1 MKNEMAGKV
10 LVKNI
15 TVTDA
20 SITDEVRE
28 SRQVL
33 DTLFKKW
40 EKDVL
45 SAFKRKVSTAQHK
58 MAYNRS
64 NLVSI
69 YPYLKLLPPEQFVDI
84 MMEELEVRG
93 ESSEMYTL
101 TTRQLYQHLGE
112 KVYSRVKMEQRRKHG
127 IADKV
132 DRLYTEFS
140 ESLCS
145 GNSNDNP
152 RQLWQRIVYR
162 ERGNGP
168 DIDVPE
174 VVWPWQVIC
183 DIGKLLLEILLNNT
197 FIDANLMRKHK
208 TAATIVPALYTT
220 YRNRDMKVRE
230 ELRSHPTF
238 AKLFRAAR
246 KEHLMFATNLV
257 PMLCPPIPWSS
268 HKHGGYFCTQAD
280 LLRLPLPFSVQID
293 RIEQLPSPCNLYPSL
308 DAINQLGCIPWRVN
322 TRLLDIIID
331 IFNQGG
337 SDKFHVP
344 KPPQKTRLIPDTTQF
359 LNEFD
364 SNTLNSRNF
373 KDESEL
379 YSLGCDT
386 TYKLSLANHFRDKI
400 FWLPHN
406 MDFRGRVYPVPP
418 HLTHLSSD
426 LNRSLLHFHQKQPL
440 GENGLKWLKLHCI
453 NLTGLKKRD
462 SVHDRLVFA
471 ESVLDDIIDSAD
483 NPIDGRQWWLKSD
496 EPWQT
501 LGACMEIAD
510 AIRSG
515 DPATYMSGC
524 PIHQDGSCNGLQH
537 YAALGRDKEGA
548 ISVNLGPC
556 ERPQDVY
563 SAVAYLVE
571 KARVDD
577 ARNGNA
583 VAIALE
589 GLVQRKVVKQTVMTT
604 VYGVTRY
611 GARLQIEKQLKN
623 LPDFPPS
630 LIKLAG
636 HYLTE
641 KVFNSL
647 GAMFTSATEIQDWF
661 TDCARYISKTKNQHV
676 EWVTPLG
683 LPVVQPYMKK
693 LGRGRPLSVVNMK
706 QGLVS
711 DRFGKLNNVKEKN
724 AFPPNFIHSLDSC
737 HMMLTSL
744 HCERAG
750 LTFVSVHDC
759 FWTHASTVPAMN
771 RICREQFVALHS
783 RPILDDLSAFFQEQY
798 EK

>member
-1 MKNEMAGKV
+1 MENETNGKV
-10 LVKNI
+10 LVKDI

-20 SITDEVRE
+20 SVTDEVRE
-28 SRQVL
+28 YRQML
-33 DTLFKKW
+33 DTLWKKW
-40 EKDVL
+40 EKDLLV
-45 SAFKRKVSTAQHK
+45 AFKRNVFVAQHK
-58 MAYNRS
+58 MVYKRAYR
-64 NLVSI
+64 VSI
-69 YPYLKLLPPEQFVDI
+69 YPYLQLLPPEQFVDI
-84 MMEELEVRG
+84 MMDELKVRG
-93 ESSEMYTL
+93 ESSEMFTP
-101 TTRQLYQHLGE
+101 TTIQLYQHLGE
-112 KVYSRVKMEQRRKHG
+112 KVCSRVKMEQRRKFG

-132 DRLYTEFS
+132 NRVYDEYS
-140 ESLCS
+140 ENLCS
-145 GNSNDNP
+145 GNSNDNS
-152 RQLWQRIVYR
+152 RQSWQRIVHR

-183 DIGKLLLEILLNNT
+183 DIGMLLLNILLNDIR
-197 FIDANLMRKHK
+197 IDANLIRKPK
-208 TAATIVPALYTT
+208 TAPTFSAVLHSTHRT
-220 YRNRDMKVRE
+220 RDLKVRI
-230 ELRSHPTF
+230 ELRPHPTF

-246 KEHLMFATNLV
+246 KEHLTYATNLV
-257 PMLCPPIPWSS
+257 PMLCPPIPWTS
-268 HKHGGYFCTQAD
+268 HKQGGYFCTQAD
-280 LLRLPLPFSVQID
+280 LLRLPFPCGLQID
-293 RIEQLPSPCNLYPSL
+293 RIEQLPSPCDIYPSL
-308 DAINQLGCIPWRVN
+308 DAINQLGSIAWRVN
-322 TRLLDIIID
+322 TRILDIIID

-344 KPPQKTRLIPDTTQF
+344 KPPQKVSQIPDRTQF
-359 LNEFD
+359 VNKFGAKALI
-364 SNTLNSRNF
+364 S
-373 KDESEL
+373 KDLQEEDAL

-386 TYKLSLANHFRDKI
+386 AYTLSLANHFRDKT

-418 HLTHLSSD
+418 HLTHVGSD

-440 GENGLKWLKLHCI
+440 GEKGLTWLKLHCI

-462 SVHDRLVFA
+462 SVHERLAFA
-471 ESVLDDIIDSAD
+471 ESIFDDIIDSAD

-501 LGACMEIAD
+501 LGACMEIAN

-515 DPATYMSGC
+515 DPASYMSGL

-548 ISVNLGPC
+548 IRVNLGPC

-571 KARVDD
+571 KARADD

-589 GLVQRKVVKQTVMTT
+589 GLVQREVVKQTVMTI

-623 LPDFPPS
+623 LPDFPPK
-630 LIKLAG
+630 LVKLAG
-636 HYLTE
+636 HYLVE
-641 KVFNSL
+641 KVFNSM
-647 GAMFTSATEIQDWF
+647 GTMFTSATEIQDWF

-683 LPVVQPYMKK
+683 LPVVQPYMKF
-693 LGRGRPLSVVNMK
+693 GTRRALSVVNMK

-711 DRFGKLNNVKEKN
+711 DRFGKVNNIKEKN

-750 LTFVSVHDC
+750 MTFMSVHDC
-759 FWTHASTVPAMN
+759 FWTHASTVQAMN

-783 RPILDDLSAFFQEQY
+783 RPILDDLSTFFQQQY
-798 EK
+798 EE